1 MQCQQRWICE
11 QQQLQQQQR
20 ARAGLDGAI
29 MLRVKLRSSANE
41 QRLNST
47 PEYIIIHLIKV
58 YSELHSLCGEEIE
71 RPLKSFALQLSNN
84 IL

>member
-1 MQCQQRWICE
+1 MVLGEVSLLPFEHLEQRLQCQQRWICE

-41 QRLNST
+41 QRL
-47 PEYIIIHLIKV
+47 K
-58 YSELHSLCGEEIE
+58 
-71 RPLKSFALQLSNN
+71 
-84 IL
+84 

>member
-1 MQCQQRWICE
+1 MSTTMDLRTTTTTTTATGC
-11 QQQLQQQQR
+11 
-20 ARAGLDGAI
+20 AGLDGAI

-58 YSELHSLCGEEIE
+58 YSGLHPLCGEEIE